1 VTSRVRSFRAASR
14 PAGVK
19 LLRLALAYSPRQDA
33 AELGGHA
40 VGGISAQV
48 PKDIVDKVSAVEKRI
63 AAGGL
68 VDIPTIIR

>member
-1 VTSRVRSFRAASR
+1 
-14 PAGVK
+14 
-19 LLRLALAYSPRQDA
+19 
-33 AELGGHA
+33 
-40 VGGISAQV
+40 V